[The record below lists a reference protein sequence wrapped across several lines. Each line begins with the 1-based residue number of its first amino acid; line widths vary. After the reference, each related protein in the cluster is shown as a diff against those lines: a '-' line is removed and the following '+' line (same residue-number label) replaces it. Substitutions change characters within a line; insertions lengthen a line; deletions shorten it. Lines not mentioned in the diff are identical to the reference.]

1 MLESDE
7 KLAYSFFGFGLAL
20 ALAAMVLGPLNISN
34 WSIAAGV
41 TASFVALIGMY
52 FAFQSWNE
60 PDSPQEQEKRELSA
74 EDAVPPADTEPQD
87 AEKQETEG

>member
-60 PDSPQEQEKRELSA
+60 PDPPPEQVKQE
-74 EDAVPPADTEPQD
+74 PPAAENAGPDAEPED